1 VKEISEQARVALAFA
16 LALLVMVGWYFL
28 NPPKPQPPPGSA
40 TSQAQSA
47 GNLPAG
53 ASGAPGTSGA
63 GGASAAVQP
72 NQVVSANSTGATS
85 SASAAPVAATGE
97 KEIVVESDLYRV
109 ELSNRGGVVRSWQLK
124 KYTDEGTP
132 PRVLDLVNADLARQT
147 NSWPLS
153 LQLADTQQETAANQA
168 LYVVKASSAKG
179 AESTDS
185 TIAAPAQLEFHWSD
199 GQLDVS
205 KTLKFDRDYIIAVE
219 TSVQQS
225 GRPLSYSIAWRGGF
239 GDVTAFRAAVQTL
252 VFNDRDGSI
261 STITSKNA
269 GTPNQRNFPAT
280 VPGTFSAVGIED
292 LYFAAAFLPPAP
304 QPGQPLLDTLTLSTR
319 QTTHTIQA
327 DGKTQQEILPEMAAG
342 SMAPGPLNVRLYVG
356 PKDIDILKSVRP
368 PLNGLVQFG
377 WWGFIAEPLFYGL
390 RWMYH
395 YIPNYG
401 WAIVALTV
409 AINML
414 LYPLKVK
421 SWRSMQ
427 KMQKVAPEI
436 RQIQD
441 RYKKY
446 SMRDPRKQEMNKE
459 VMAVYS
465 REGVNP
471 MGSCLP
477 QVIQMPIW
485 FGLYRMLNAT
495 IELRHAPWFGPFHD
509 LAGRDPYFIL
519 TILMAILMYAAQ
531 KMTPMTVTDPSQ
543 QRMMTL
549 MPLMFVGMFFII
561 PVSTGLILYIVTQNI
576 VAVLQQ
582 LHLNRTSP
590 LKALTQSG
598 RGKKKRDTGGG
609 VEVVSR

>member
-1 VKEISEQARVALAFA
+1 VREISDHARVALAFA

-40 TSQAQSA
+40 TAQHA
-47 GNLPAG
+47 TNVPAG
-53 ASGAPGTSGA
+53 AGAPIT
-63 GGASAAVQP
+63 QP
-72 NQVVSANSTGATS
+72 NQPVVAGSTGATS
-85 SASAAPVAATGE
+85 VAPVVAGGE
-97 KEIVVESDLYRV
+97 KNIVVESDLYRV

-124 KYTDEGTP
+124 KYTDEGNP
-132 PRVLDLVNADLARQT
+132 PRTLDLVNADLARQT
-147 NSWPLS
+147 GGWPLS
-153 LQLADTQQETAANQA
+153 LQLTDQQLESAANQG
-168 LYVVKASSAKG
+168 LYVVKATLDGRASD
-179 AESTDS
+179 TDN
-185 TIAAPAQLEFHWSD
+185 TITAPAQVEFRWSD
-199 GQLDVS
+199 GRLNVT
-205 KTLKFDRDYIIAVE
+205 KTLKFDRSYIIGVE
-219 TSVQQS
+219 TSVQQNGS
-225 GRPLSYSIAWRGGF
+225 PASYSVAWRGGF

-252 VFNDRDGSI
+252 VFDGRDGSVN
-261 STITSKNA
+261 TIASKNV
-269 GTPNQRNFPAT
+269 GVPNQRNVPAE
-280 VPGTFSAVGIED
+280 VPGTFSAAGIED
-292 LYFAAAFLPPAP
+292 LYFAAAFLPAEPPA
-304 QPGQPLLDTLTLSTR
+304 GQPVPDVLTLSAR
-319 QTTHTIQA
+319 QATHTLQS
-327 DGKTQQEILPEMAAG
+327 DGKTTQEILPEMAVG
-342 SMAPGPLNVRLYVG
+342 SSTPGTLALRLYVG
-356 PKDIDILKSVRP
+356 PKDIDLLKTVRP

-377 WWGFIAEPLFYGL
+377 WFGVIAEPLFYVL
-390 RWMYH
+390 RWIYH

-401 WAIVALTV
+401 WAIVAMTV
-409 AINML
+409 GINML

-436 RQIQD
+436 RSIQD

-459 VMAVYS
+459 VMEVYN

-519 TILMAILMYAAQ
+519 TISMAILMYAAQ

-549 MPLMFVGMFFII
+549 MPLMFTGMFFLI
-561 PVSTGLILYIVTQNI
+561 PVSSGLILYIVTQNI
-576 VAVLQQ
+576 MAVIQQ
-582 LHLNRTSP
+582 WHLNRSSP
-590 LKALTQSG
+590 LKAPPPL
-598 RGKKKRDTGGG
+598 RGKKQVARAALSK
-609 VEVVSR
+609 

>member
-1 VKEISEQARVALAFA
+1 MREISDHARVALAFA

-40 TSQAQSA
+40 IAHLA
-47 GNLPAG
+47 NNAPAG
-53 ASGAPGTSGA
+53 AGAPIT
-63 GGASAAVQP
+63 QP
-72 NQVVSANSTGATS
+72 NQPVVAGSTGATS
-85 SASAAPVAATGE
+85 VAPVVAAGE
-97 KEIVVESDLYRV
+97 KNIVIESDLYRV

-124 KYTDEGTP
+124 KYTDGGNP
-132 PRVLDLVNADLARQT
+132 PRTLDLVNADLARQT
-147 NSWPLS
+147 GGWPLS
-153 LQLADTQQETAANQA
+153 LQLTDQQLESAANQG
-168 LYVVKASSAKG
+168 LYIVKATSDGG
-179 AESTDS
+179 ATGTDN
-185 TIAAPAQLEFHWSD
+185 TITAPAQVEFHWSD
-199 GQLDVS
+199 GRLNVT
-205 KTLKFDRDYIIAVE
+205 KTLKFDRSYIIGVE
-219 TSVQQS
+219 TSVQQNGS
-225 GRPLSYSIAWRGGF
+225 PASYSVAWRGGF

-252 VFNDRDGSI
+252 VFDGRDGSV
-261 STITSKNA
+261 STITTKNV
-269 GTPNQRNFPAT
+269 GVPNQRNVPAE
-280 VPGTFSAVGIED
+280 VPGTFSAAGIED
-292 LYFAAAFLPPAP
+292 LYFAAAFLPAEPPA
-304 QPGQPLLDTLTLSTR
+304 GQPVPDVLTLSAR
-319 QTTHTIQA
+319 QATHTLQS
-327 DGKTQQEILPEMAAG
+327 DGKTTQEILPEMAVG
-342 SMAPGPLNVRLYVG
+342 STTPGPLALRLYVG
-356 PKDIDILKSVRP
+356 PKDIDLLKTVRP

-377 WWGFIAEPLFYGL
+377 WFGVIAEPLFYVL
-390 RWMYH
+390 RWIYH

-401 WAIVALTV
+401 WAIVAMTV
-409 AINML
+409 GINML

-436 RQIQD
+436 RSIQD

-459 VMAVYS
+459 VMEVYN

-519 TILMAILMYAAQ
+519 TISMAILMYAAQ

-549 MPLMFVGMFFII
+549 MPLMFTGMFFLI
-561 PVSTGLILYIVTQNI
+561 PVSSGLILYIVTQNI
-576 VAVLQQ
+576 MAVLQQ
-582 LHLNRTSP
+582 WHLNRTSP
-590 LKALTQSG
+590 LKASPPV
-598 RGKKKRDTGGG
+598 RGKKQVARAALSK
-609 VEVVSR
+609 

>member
-1 VKEISEQARVALAFA
+1 VREISDHARVALAFA

-40 TSQAQSA
+40 IAQHA
-47 GNLPAG
+47 NNAPAG
-53 ASGAPGTSGA
+53 AGAPIT
-63 GGASAAVQP
+63 QP
-72 NQVVSANSTGATS
+72 NQPVVAGSTGATS
-85 SASAAPVAATGE
+85 VAPVVAAGE
-97 KEIVVESDLYRV
+97 KNIVVESDLYRV

-124 KYTDEGTP
+124 KYTDGGNP
-132 PRVLDLVNADLARQT
+132 PRTLDLVNADLARQT
-147 NSWPLS
+147 GGWPLS
-153 LQLADTQQETAANQA
+153 LQLTDQQLESAANQG
-168 LYVVKASSAKG
+168 LYIVKATSDGG
-179 AESTDS
+179 ATGTDN
-185 TIAAPAQLEFHWSD
+185 TITAPAQVEFHWSD
-199 GQLDVS
+199 GRLNVT
-205 KTLKFDRDYIIAVE
+205 KTLKFDRSYIIGVE
-219 TSVQQS
+219 TSVQQNGS
-225 GRPLSYSIAWRGGF
+225 PASYSVAWRGGF

-252 VFNDRDGSI
+252 VFDGRDGSV
-261 STITSKNA
+261 STITTKNV
-269 GTPNQRNFPAT
+269 GVPNQRNVPAE
-280 VPGTFSAVGIED
+280 VPGMYSAAGIED
-292 LYFAAAFLPPAP
+292 LYFAAAFLPAEPPA
-304 QPGQPLLDTLTLSTR
+304 GQPVPDVLTLSAR
-319 QTTHTIQA
+319 QTTHTLQS
-327 DGKTQQEILPEMAAG
+327 DGKTTQEILPEMAVG
-342 SMAPGPLNVRLYVG
+342 STTPGPLALRLYVG
-356 PKDIDILKSVRP
+356 PKDIDLLKTVRP

-377 WWGFIAEPLFYGL
+377 WFGVIAEPLFYVL
-390 RWMYH
+390 RWIYH

-401 WAIVALTV
+401 WAIVAMTV
-409 AINML
+409 GINML

-436 RQIQD
+436 RSIQD

-459 VMAVYS
+459 VMEVYN

-519 TILMAILMYAAQ
+519 TISMAILMYAAQ

-549 MPLMFVGMFFII
+549 MPLMFTGMFFLI
-561 PVSTGLILYIVTQNI
+561 PVSSGLILYIVTQNI
-576 VAVLQQ
+576 MAVLQQ
-582 LHLNRTSP
+582 WHLNRTSP
-590 LKALTQSG
+590 LKASPPV
-598 RGKKKRDTGGG
+598 RGKKQVARAALSK
-609 VEVVSR
+609 

>member
-1 VKEISEQARVALAFA
+1 MKEVSDQARVALAFA

-28 NPPKPQPPPGSA
+28 NPPKPQPPPGSPA
-40 TSQAQSA
+40 SQTQRAA
-47 GNLPAG
+47 DLPAG
-53 ASGAPGTSGA
+53 A
-63 GGASAAVQP
+63 GGAVAQP
-72 NQVVSANSTGATS
+72 GQAVSANSTGATS
-85 SASAAPVAATGE
+85 LKGAVSAAPVTATGE

-124 KYTDEGTP
+124 KYTDEGNP

-147 NSWPLS
+147 DSWPLS
-153 LQLADTQQETAANQA
+153 LQLPDAQLESAANQG
-168 LYVVKASSAKG
+168 LYVVKASSPSG
-179 AESTDS
+179 AASTDN
-185 TIAAPAQLEFHWSD
+185 TIAAPAQIEFHWSD
-199 GQLDVS
+199 GQLDVT
-205 KTLKFDRDYIIAVE
+205 KTLKFDRNYIIGVE
-219 TSVQQS
+219 TAVQQN
-225 GRPLSYSIAWRGGF
+225 GRPASYSIAWRGGF

-252 VFNDRDGSI
+252 VFDDRDGSI
-261 STITSKNA
+261 STINSKNV
-269 GTPNQRNFPAT
+269 GVPNQRNIPAA
-280 VPGTFSAVGIED
+280 VPGTFDAAGIED
-292 LYFAAAFLPPAP
+292 LYFAAAFLPAQGPT
-304 QPGQPLLDTLTLSTR
+304 GQPSPEMLTLSTR
-319 QTTHTIQA
+319 QTTHTLQA
-327 DGKTQQEILPEMAAG
+327 DGKTQQEILPEMAVG
-342 SMAPGPLNVRLYVG
+342 STAPGPLNVRLYVG
-356 PKDIDILKSVRP
+356 PKDIDTLKAVRP

-377 WWGFIAEPLFYGL
+377 WFGFIAEPLFYIL
-390 RWMYH
+390 RWIYH

-401 WAIVALTV
+401 WAIVVMTV

-427 KMQKVAPEI
+427 KMQKVGPEI

-485 FGLYRMLNAT
+485 FGLYRMLNVT
-495 IELRHAPWFGPFHD
+495 LELRHAPWFGWFHD

-519 TILMAILMYAAQ
+519 TIAMAILMYATQ

-549 MPLMFVGMFFII
+549 MPLMFVGMFFLI

-582 LHLNRTSP
+582 LHLNRSSP
-590 LKALTQSG
+590 LKAPS
-598 RGKKKRDTGGG
+598 RVKKQVTRAALSK
-609 VEVVSR
+609 

>member
-1 VKEISEQARVALAFA
+1 MREISDHARVALAFA

-40 TSQAQSA
+40 IAQHA
-47 GNLPAG
+47 NNAPAG
-53 ASGAPGTSGA
+53 AGAPIT
-63 GGASAAVQP
+63 QP
-72 NQVVSANSTGATS
+72 NQPVVAGSTGATS
-85 SASAAPVAATGE
+85 VAPVVAAGE
-97 KEIVVESDLYRV
+97 KNIVVESDLYRV

-124 KYTDEGTP
+124 KYTDGGNP
-132 PRVLDLVNADLARQT
+132 PRTLDLVNADLARQT
-147 NSWPLS
+147 GGWPLS
-153 LQLADTQQETAANQA
+153 LQLTDQQLESAANQG
-168 LYVVKASSAKG
+168 LYVVKATSDGG
-179 AESTDS
+179 ATGTDN
-185 TIAAPAQLEFHWSD
+185 TITAPAQVEFRWSD
-199 GQLDVS
+199 GRLNVT
-205 KTLKFDRDYIIAVE
+205 KTLKFDRSYIIGVE
-219 TSVQQS
+219 TSVQQNGS
-225 GRPLSYSIAWRGGF
+225 PASYSVAWRGGF

-252 VFNDRDGSI
+252 VFDGRDGSV
-261 STITSKNA
+261 STITTKNV
-269 GTPNQRNFPAT
+269 GVPNQRNVPAE
-280 VPGTFSAVGIED
+280 VPGTFSAAGIED
-292 LYFAAAFLPPAP
+292 LYFAAAFLPAEPPA
-304 QPGQPLLDTLTLSTR
+304 GQPVPDVLTLSAR
-319 QTTHTIQA
+319 QATHTLQS
-327 DGKTQQEILPEMAAG
+327 DGKTTQEILPEMAVG
-342 SMAPGPLNVRLYVG
+342 STTPGPLALRLYVG
-356 PKDIDILKSVRP
+356 PKDIDLLKTVRP

-377 WWGFIAEPLFYGL
+377 WFGVIAEPLFYVL
-390 RWMYH
+390 RWIYH

-401 WAIVALTV
+401 WAIVAMTV
-409 AINML
+409 GINML

-436 RQIQD
+436 RSIQD

-459 VMAVYS
+459 VMEVYN

-519 TILMAILMYAAQ
+519 TISMAILMYAAQ

-549 MPLMFVGMFFII
+549 MPLMFTGMFFLI
-561 PVSTGLILYIVTQNI
+561 PVSSGLILYIVTQNI
-576 VAVLQQ
+576 MAVLQQ
-582 LHLNRTSP
+582 WHLNRTSP
-590 LKALTQSG
+590 LKASPPV
-598 RGKKKRDTGGG
+598 RGKKQVARAALSK
-609 VEVVSR
+609 

>member
-1 VKEISEQARVALAFA
+1 MREISDHARVALAFA

-40 TSQAQSA
+40 IAQHA
-47 GNLPAG
+47 TNAPAG
-53 ASGAPGTSGA
+53 AGAPIT
-63 GGASAAVQP
+63 QP
-72 NQVVSANSTGATS
+72 NQPVVAGSTGATS
-85 SASAAPVAATGE
+85 VAPVVAAGE
-97 KEIVVESDLYRV
+97 KNIVVESDLYRV

-124 KYTDEGTP
+124 KYTDEGNP
-132 PRVLDLVNADLARQT
+132 PRTLDLVNADLARQT
-147 NSWPLS
+147 GGWPLS
-153 LQLADTQQETAANQA
+153 LQLTDQQLESAANQG
-168 LYVVKASSAKG
+168 LYVVKANSDGRATG
-179 AESTDS
+179 TDN
-185 TIAAPAQLEFHWSD
+185 TITAPAQVEFHWSD
-199 GQLDVS
+199 GRLNVT
-205 KTLKFDRDYIIAVE
+205 KTLKFDRSYIIGVE
-219 TSVQQS
+219 TSVQQNGS
-225 GRPLSYSIAWRGGF
+225 PASYSVAWRGGF

-252 VFNDRDGSI
+252 VFDGRDGSV
-261 STITSKNA
+261 STITTKNV
-269 GTPNQRNFPAT
+269 GVPNQRNVPAE
-280 VPGTFSAVGIED
+280 VPGTFSAAGIED
-292 LYFAAAFLPPAP
+292 LYFAAAFLPAEPPA
-304 QPGQPLLDTLTLSTR
+304 GQPVPDVLTLSAR
-319 QTTHTIQA
+319 QATHTLQS
-327 DGKTQQEILPEMAAG
+327 DGKTTQEILPEMAVG
-342 SMAPGPLNVRLYVG
+342 STTPGPLALRLYVG
-356 PKDIDILKSVRP
+356 PKDIDLLKTVRP

-377 WWGFIAEPLFYGL
+377 WFGVIAEPLFYVL
-390 RWMYH
+390 RWIYH

-401 WAIVALTV
+401 WAIVAMTV
-409 AINML
+409 GINML

-436 RQIQD
+436 RSIQD

-459 VMAVYS
+459 VMEVYN

-519 TILMAILMYAAQ
+519 TISMAILMYAAQ

-549 MPLMFVGMFFII
+549 MPLMFTGMFFLI
-561 PVSTGLILYIVTQNI
+561 PVSSGLILYIVTQNI
-576 VAVLQQ
+576 MAVLQQ
-582 LHLNRTSP
+582 WHLNRSSP
-590 LKALTQSG
+590 LKASPPV
-598 RGKKKRDTGGG
+598 RGKKQVARAALSK
-609 VEVVSR
+609 